1 MPSATL
7 AWRRLPARR
16 RSAAAD
22 TRVVEA
28 ILELLATVPS
38 TDRHQEKTPGNVAR
52 EISRRAAAKAAV
64 IAGSLAM
71 PPGPLGWLTI
81 APELLAV
88 WKIQAQM
95 VSDLA
100 GIYGKAATLTKE
112 HMVYCLFR
120 HTAVQLLRDVAVR
133 VAQRSAGSGI
143 ARWLPVVGAVG
154 VGRHHGRRT
163 PAWGMTRR
171 SSPSIWDTVRR
182 HNEIYI
188 DADLEVKERAL
199 ARTAPPGIRRGRFRP
214 GDPLLAYL
222 STLLNMPR
230 RNPCSPRLDETDHG
244 YAA

>member
-52 EISRRAAAKAAV
+52 QLSRRAAAKAAV

-100 GIYGKAATLTKE
+100 GIYGKAATLTRE

-120 HTAVQLLRDVAVR
+120 HTAAQLLRDVAVR
-133 VAQRSAGSGI
+133 VAQRSAGGSI

-154 VGRHHGRRT
+154 VGAYAFYDTSQVAGTAIELFEKGVVLVPAEQLQNLLPGRD
-163 PAWGMTRR
+163 
-171 SSPSIWDTVRR
+171 SD
-182 HNEIYI
+182 
-188 DADLEVKERAL
+188 
-199 ARTAPPGIRRGRFRP
+199 
-214 GDPLLAYL
+214 
-222 STLLNMPR
+222 
-230 RNPCSPRLDETDHG
+230 
-244 YAA
+244 

>member
-7 AWRRLPARR
+7 AWRRLPVRR

-22 TRVVEA
+22 SRVVEG

-38 TDRHQEKTPGNVAR
+38 TDRQQVKTPGNVAR

-64 IAGSLAM
+64 TAGSLAM

-100 GIYGKAATLTKE
+100 GVHGKAATLTKE

-120 HTAVQLLRDVAVR
+120 HTAAQLVRDVAVR
-133 VAQRSAGSGI
+133 VVQRSAGRSI
-143 ARWLPVVGAVG
+143 ARWVPVVGAVG
-154 VGRHHGRRT
+154 VGAYAFYDT
-163 PAWGMTRR
+163 SQVAATAIELFK
-171 SSPSIWDTVRR
+171 SS
-182 HNEIYI
+182 
-188 DADLEVKERAL
+188 A
-199 ARTAPPGIRRGRFRP
+199 
-214 GDPLLAYL
+214 
-222 STLLNMPR
+222 
-230 RNPCSPRLDETDHG
+230 
-244 YAA
+244 

>member
-22 TRVVEA
+22 SRVVEG

-64 IAGSLAM
+64 TAGSLAM

-88 WKIQAQM
+88 WTIQAQM

-100 GIYGKAATLTKE
+100 GVYGKTATLTKE

-120 HTAVQLLRDVAVR
+120 HTAAQLVAGCR
-133 VAQRSAGSGI
+133 C
-143 ARWLPVVGAVG
+143 AR
-154 VGRHHGRRT
+154 
-163 PAWGMTRR
+163 
-171 SSPSIWDTVRR
+171 
-182 HNEIYI
+182 
-188 DADLEVKERAL
+188 RA
-199 ARTAPPGIRRGRFRP
+199 AIRRRRYRAMAASGRGCRSRSLRVLLHEAGGSD
-214 GDPLLAYL
+214 GD
-222 STLLNMPR
+222 
-230 RNPCSPRLDETDHG
+230 
-244 YAA
+244 